1 MTVHS
6 SASVDLS
13 QGGGGGGGLAVNEKY
28 CSSG

>member
-13 QGGGGGGGLAVNEKY
+13 RGGGGGGLAVNEKY